1 MMDYGD
7 VLMSKKPPKP
17 YKELRAKQKC
27 RLADKSFRDIFAYC
41 TYHESDPD
49 AEEIQRLT
57 QNFRNRVQALCA
69 IISED
74 DAKRI
79 MEKRLPGM
87 VERARKELEQRKQLI
102 SAETVPL
109 TEEMEQRRK
118 WASEFPRA
126 VGKGDALIKGYKRK
140 YKTTRVQ
147 AMKELQKMGYVFP
160 QEIVDRQYQIEEMIK
175 HQKTQKKRKRKQ
187 KKVDGSIFHE
197 DQDEHFYYIAG
208 HTSGGA
214 PYGVSWDEVGLSPFD
229 DFDDEDDFFDEP
241 DEEPF

>member
-1 MMDYGD
+1 MVM
-7 VLMSKKPPKP
+7 LFMRKKPPKP

-41 TYHESDPD
+41 TNHESDPD
-49 AEEIQRLT
+49 DEEIQCLT

-74 DAKRI
+74 DAQRI
-79 MEKRLPGM
+79 IEKRLPGM
-87 VERARKELEQRKQLI
+87 IERARKELDQRKQLI
-102 SAETVPL
+102 GAETVPL
-109 TEEMEQRRK
+109 TEEMERRKK
-118 WASEFPRA
+118 WASEFPKA

-160 QEIVDRQYQIEEMIK
+160 KEIIDRQYQIEEMIK
-175 HQKTQKKRKRKQ
+175 HQKAQKKKKRKLEKLEY
-187 KKVDGSIFHE
+187 SIYQE

-208 HTSGGA
+208 YTSGGA
-214 PYGVSWDEVGLSPFD
+214 PYGVPWDEAGLLPFD
-229 DFDDEDDFFDEP
+229 EEDDFFDDP